1 MSKTKWR
8 GNFFVFWCNILWYDR
23 TTGYKNV
30 TVFTHSDDVETTWTA
45 EILSWEKSKDG
56 AIILLLILK
65 CFAHFHSNLF
75 STKTTEVETL
85 CFRACIPW
93 TNKKVVDVVVWL
105 WSYHIIIFKMI
116 GKREL
121 NHRLF
126 EQLFIT
132 IKSSLSR
139 FYSNPSSM
147 SFRICI
153 L

>member
-1 MSKTKWR
+1 M
-8 GNFFVFWCNILWYDR
+8 
-23 TTGYKNV
+23 
-30 TVFTHSDDVETTWTA
+30 FTRSQKLRPHEQQ
-45 EILSWEKSKDG
+45 ILSWEKSKDG

-126 EQLFIT
+126 EQLYIT
-132 IKSSLSR
+132 INTSLPR
-139 FYSNPSSM
+139 FYSKTLSISY
-147 SFRICI
+147 SICLLLI
-153 L
+153 VWYSIHHFT

>member
-1 MSKTKWR
+1 M
-8 GNFFVFWCNILWYDR
+8 
-23 TTGYKNV
+23 
-30 TVFTHSDDVETTWTA
+30 FTRSQKLRPHEQQ
-45 EILSWEKSKDG
+45 ILSWEKSKDG

-116 GKREL
+116 GKKEL

-132 IKSSLSR
+132 IKASLSR
-139 FYSNPSSM
+139 FHSNPNRGLATIIDFLNRSKLNA
-147 SFRICI
+147 SFHEVLLCDD
-153 L
+153 